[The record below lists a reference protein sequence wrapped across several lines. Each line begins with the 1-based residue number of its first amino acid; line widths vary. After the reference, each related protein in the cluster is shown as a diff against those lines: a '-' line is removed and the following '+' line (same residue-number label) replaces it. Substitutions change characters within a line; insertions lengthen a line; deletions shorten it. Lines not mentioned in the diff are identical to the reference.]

1 MDPLL
6 KLVVALVVCRRRR
19 HATRRAP
26 TQESHRGARPAG
38 CGPFGLGDAAAG
50 RALLCAIDGAML
62 GHVMMSLLEPNDD
75 SLRSGV
81 RSFSVAC
88 AILLR
93 RSHWPKIKI
102 RIDDYP
108 HHRIRPPVAML
119 AAAVAKEDCCCRGQ
133 IRATL
138 DDLQS
143 SLQLSAS
150 QPLRELGQ
158 ALGTPD
164 PVAALHAMAADFTP
178 SPQELPTAPSV
189 SAQVAST
196 LLVSTLWPKEWHH
209 EEKSVSV
216 IHSAVESSLFG
227 KGLVSTDLD
236 YNWLA
241 LARRQTSADEM
252 DDVRTDGVL
261 PPSSTAAAS
270 GRVIQ
275 MRRLPR
281 GQGQTPHDLH
291 QSMRTTTVSFW
302 ARQEASN
309 AFSSRRVPLHSMWMT
324 ISQLL

>member
-1 MDPLL
+1 
-6 KLVVALVVCRRRR
+6 
-19 HATRRAP
+19 
-26 TQESHRGARPAG
+26 
-38 CGPFGLGDAAAG
+38 
-50 RALLCAIDGAML
+50 ML
-62 GHVMMSLLEPNDD
+62 GHVLMSLLEPNDD
-75 SLRSGV
+75 SLRSLGLQLL
-81 RSFSVAC
+81 RSVCHPSSSVAL
-88 AILLR
+88 AENKGTDR
-93 RSHWPKIKI
+93 RDHSPPLIALG
-102 RIDDYP
+102 
-108 HHRIRPPVAML
+108 PPVAML

-196 LLVSTLWPKEWHH
+196 LLVSTLWPRWHH

-236 YNWLA
+236 YVNS
-241 LARRQTSADEM
+241 ARAEPDAKRQRGEM
-252 DDVRTDGVL
+252 NDVRTDGVL
-261 PPSSTAAAS
+261 PSFP
-270 GRVIQ
+270 Q
-275 MRRLPR
+275 RRRP
-281 GQGQTPHDLH
+281 
-291 QSMRTTTVSFW
+291 
-302 ARQEASN
+302 QEE
-309 AFSSRRVPLHSMWMT
+309 
-324 ISQLL
+324 